1 MLQSVRMTTHLYVP
15 GGGTVMQ
22 QTDYSHCWDVVDRC
36 RPGLSMMIQSL
47 PYSQDLTK
55 LQYEQ

>member
-1 MLQSVRMTTHLYVP
+1 MTTHLYVP